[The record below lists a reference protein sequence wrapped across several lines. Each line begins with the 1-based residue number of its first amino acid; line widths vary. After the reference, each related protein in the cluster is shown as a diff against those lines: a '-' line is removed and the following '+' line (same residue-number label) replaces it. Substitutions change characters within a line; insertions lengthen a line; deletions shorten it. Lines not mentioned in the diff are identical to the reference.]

1 LEADDLAAVRIR
13 AEAAGLNLDD
23 TRLAML
29 AELLQEF
36 MEMMSA
42 IDRIEI
48 DPSDLALELFDPA
61 WSKGER
67 AR

>member
-1 LEADDLAAVRIR
+1 MEADDLAAVRIR

-48 DPSDLALELFDPA
+48 DPSDLALEPFDPA
-61 WSKGER
+61 WSEGER